1 MYKRV
6 FIFSIL
12 LLFTLNSFSQK
23 KWDPLFPT
31 DDPFYK
37 NWGWHAGLGGNY
49 TLPLNSKSSSVL
61 IHNADTVSYF
71 NFNPNGQVGAMVEG
85 GAFLLLDNIIVSY
98 LDAGLRLNW
107 FQGKNKFDDYRVRSS
122 TGDTISFME
131 GERTF
136 DIFDVSLRLNANNTI
151 QVSNYGFI
159 QNTLGL
165 NVDYQFYKG
174 QNTNPPIFPLDDF
187 EDNKFQFQLHYK
199 LSYGFRLDL
208 MHYMII
214 GIDAPL
220 MTFVPWDEGS
230 QTINVFD
237 AQYWPLT
244 LSVNVMFLQKSNR
257 PDCRD
262 SPSMDMNRKRKKEK
276 MF

>member
-1 MYKRV
+1 MHKRV
-6 FIFSIL
+6 FVFSIL

-37 NWGWHAGLGGNY
+37 NWGWHAGIGGNY
-49 TLPLNSKSSSVL
+49 TLPINGKHTSV
-61 IHNADTVSYF
+61 HVYNADTVSYY
-71 NFNPNGQVGAMVEG
+71 NFDPKGQVGAMIEG

-107 FQGKNKFDDYRVRSS
+107 FQGKNNFDDYRVSSS
-122 TGDTISFME
+122 TGDTISFRE
-131 GERTF
+131 GERAF

-165 NVDYQFYKG
+165 NFDYQFYKG
-174 QNTNPPIFPLDDF
+174 QNTNPSIFPFDDF
-187 EDNKFQFQLHYK
+187 GDNKFQFQLHYK
-199 LSYGFRLDL
+199 LAYGFRLDL

-220 MTFVPWDEGS
+220 MTFVPWDDGS

-262 SPSMDMNRKRKKEK
+262 SPSLNMKRKRKKDK